1 MVERSV
7 IEKMLDEF
15 RFDDAESLLER
26 EDDDPD
32 PELRNEIDRRR
43 AAAGHRARDLVS
55 RVVELGES
63 RRLGE
68 VVELARQPTI
78 RPLLALVPDASRER
92 AELYLR
98 EAERW
103 AERREETNSRRLGEA
118 RRALDGLDLELA
130 RGLMRRIDSRFLS
143 REQRDERDRLLL
155 DITAR
160 AMEVESLTA
169 MGRDLVEDRR
179 SQERKQR
186 KLPWWRRRFD

>member
-103 AERREETNSRRLGEA
+103 VERREEINSRRLGEA

>member
-1 MVERSV
+1 MEHAV

-15 RFDDAESLLER
+15 RFDDAESLLECQ
-26 EDDDPD
+26 DDDPD
-32 PELRNEIDRRR
+32 PELRREIDRRR
-43 AAAGHRARDLVS
+43 ADAENRARDLVS

-68 VVELARQPTI
+68 VVELARQSPT

-103 AERREETNSRRLGEA
+103 VERREEINSTRLGEA

-130 RGLMRRIDSRFLS
+130 GGLMRRIDSRFLS
-143 REQRDERDRLLL
+143 REQRDERDQLLL

-186 KLPWWRRRFD
+186 KLPWWRRRFG

>member
-103 AERREETNSRRLGEA
+103 AERREEINSRRLGEA

-143 REQRDERDRLLL
+143 REQTDERDRLLL

>member
-15 RFDDAESLLER
+15 RFDDAENLIER

-32 PELRNEIDRRR
+32 PELRSEIGRRR
-43 AAAGHRARDLVS
+43 AAAEHRARDLVT

-63 RRLGE
+63 RRLAE
-68 VVELARQPTI
+68 VVELARQSTI

-103 AERREETNSRRLGEA
+103 AERRGEINSRRLGEA

-143 REQRDERDRLLL
+143 RELRDERDQLLL
-155 DITAR
+155 DISAR
-160 AMEVESLTA
+160 AMEMESLTA

-179 SQERKQR
+179 SQEGNQR
-186 KLPWWRRRFD
+186 KPPWWRRRFS

>member
-1 MVERSV
+1 MVERAV

-26 EDDDPD
+26 QDDDPD
-32 PELRNEIDRRR
+32 PELRREIDRRR
-43 AAAGHRARDLVS
+43 ADAENRARDLVS

-68 VVELARQPTI
+68 VVELARQSTT

-103 AERREETNSRRLGEA
+103 AERREEINSRRLGEA

-130 RGLMRRIDSRFLS
+130 GGLMRRIDSRFLS
-143 REQRDERDRLLL
+143 SEQRDERDQLLL

-186 KLPWWRRRFD
+186 KSPWWRRRFG

>member
-103 AERREETNSRRLGEA
+103 AERREEINSRRLGEA

-169 MGRDLVEDRR
+169 MGRDLVEVRR

-186 KLPWWRRRFD
+186 KLPWWRRRFG